1 MPTPKSIRFIF
12 KITPAQNWALKE
24 AAERA
29 DITASEYI
37 RQAVEA
43 AIKRDARKMAQKEE
57 QAR

>member
-12 KITPAQNWALKE
+12 KLTPTQNRDLRE

-29 DITASEYI
+29 DVTASEYV

-43 AIKRDARKMAQKEE
+43 AIKRDQRKAQKAEE
-57 QAR
+57 AGR